1 MRWRDRLSLST
12 RFLTASVIVLCLS
25 MAVLGTWV
33 SHQIT
38 RSVMATSGADGA
50 ALIRAML
57 EQYVQNIDP
66 RGALQP
72 DDVAALDRLFLNTVL
87 GKRIVS
93 VKLWL
98 YDGGTN
104 AKIIYSSMAK
114 HTVGKEYIST
124 DVQKAW
130 RGELVAEFED
140 MTSGESSYEQGL
152 NLPLVEVYSPL
163 YRTGTTEIVAVGEIY
178 QEASALARQLR
189 KGVILTWLVVGLTTV
204 LMIVVLYLIVR
215 KASWLIYEQQSA
227 LNAKVKEAEEMATQN
242 HTLRL
247 AADRSRLDANEANE
261 ELLGRIGLDIH
272 DGPIQFLTLIRFRLD
287 EIAQNLSDDEGS
299 AGNPPI
305 ELRELGDKLSTI
317 IDELRDLSVGLVL
330 PELGALSLLETIKLA
345 IERHENLTGTQ
356 VQFKNEKL
364 PKKVPDP
371 LKTCVYRI
379 VQESLSNSFK
389 HAGGHGQRVTAS
401 LADGELKL
409 EITDKGQPTDAGR
422 RSKGGAR
429 LGQRGIRNRVAAFN
443 GILTIEPNAEHGTR
457 VQVTIPWQLQRG
469 SHFKLS

>member
-25 MAVLGTWV
+25 MTVLGTWV

-50 ALIRAML
+50 AFIRAML
-57 EQYVQNIDP
+57 EQHVQHIDP
-66 RGALQP
+66 RGVLQP
-72 DDVAALDRLFLNTVL
+72 DDVAALDHLFVNTVL
-87 GKRIVS
+87 GERIVS

-98 YDGGTN
+98 SDGSTN

-114 HTVGKEYIST
+114 HTVGDEHAST

-130 RGELVAEFED
+130 SGELVAEFKD
-140 MTSGESSYEQGL
+140 MISSESRYEQSL
-152 NLPLVEVYSPL
+152 NLPLIEVYSPL
-163 YRTGTTEIVAVGEIY
+163 YRTGTTEVVAVGEIY
-178 QEASALARQLR
+178 QEASVLAQQLR
-189 KGVILTWLVVGLTTV
+189 KGVVLTWVVVCLTTV
-204 LMIVVLYLIVR
+204 LMIIVLYLIVR
-215 KASWLIYEQQSA
+215 KASWLIHEQQSA
-227 LNAKVKEAEEMATQN
+227 LSTKVKEAEEMATQN
-242 HTLRL
+242 HSLRL

-272 DGPIQFLTLIRFRLD
+272 DGPIQFLTLIRFRMD
-287 EIAQNLSDDEGS
+287 EIAHNLTDGEGS
-299 AGNPPI
+299 ASNTSN
-305 ELRELGDKLSTI
+305 ELHELGDKLSTI

-330 PELGALSLLETIKLA
+330 PELGALSLFETIKLA

-356 VQFKNEKL
+356 VQFKYDRI

-401 LADGELKL
+401 SADGALKL
-409 EITDKGQPTDAGR
+409 EISDEGRPTEAGR
-422 RSKGGAR
+422 SSKEGTR
-429 LGQRGIRNRVAAFN
+429 LGQRGIRSRVAAFN
-443 GILTIEPNAEHGTR
+443 GTLAIEPNAVHGTR
-457 VQVTIPWQLQRG
+457 VHISIPWQTPRSSQPT
-469 SHFKLS
+469 LS